1 MMRVQSWVL
10 AFLLLLLE
18 VLGSRVGA
26 SNPGIVA
33 RITQKGLNYAGVKG
47 VSALEK
53 ELLEITMP
61 DFEGDFKI
69 KHLGRGEYEF
79 KRIMI
84 QSVELKNSK
93 LELIPGEGLRA
104 SISNA
109 FIHLKGDGKARKSIL
124 KVKGSFSMEVKGI
137 SISVDLKLGSDSSG
151 RPTVTNKQCSCHI
164 AEVELDFSGRI
175 GWLLNLF
182 RDLIESKFRKI
193 LDEKICEIIKKSVA
207 SHLQPYLQTLPVIAK
222 IDQLTAMDYS
232 LEGPPQAT
240 YHSLDTPFKGK
251 FFSRKSHQSLIPF
264 EPPAMNF
271 PENQGLMVYFG
282 ISDCVFN
289 MASQVYW
296 EEGVM
301 NFTITDDMIPPQFHI
316 RLTTS
321 SFRALVPQLGKL
333 YPNMQ
338 MELQMSTSSPPVMIF
353 SPGNVTLMPVMDLQ
367 AFVILP
373 NSIRAPL
380 FLLSM
385 TTTVSATMG
394 VNASRLISSVKP
406 GSKLT
411 MELKDSNIGPINVPL
426 IQAILNYYTLST
438 LLPAIN
444 ENLQVGFPL
453 PLPKNIQLYDLLL
466 QPYQNFLLLGANVQ
480 YVKN

>member
-10 AFLLLLLE
+10 ASLLLLLE

-33 RITQKGLNYAGVKG
+33 RITQKGLNYAGEKG

-53 ELLEITMP
+53 KLLEITMP
-61 DFEGDFKI
+61 DLKGDFKI
-69 KHLGRGEYEF
+69 KHLGNGEYEF
-79 KRIMI
+79 KRLKI

-93 LELIPGEGLRA
+93 LEPIPGEGLRA
-104 SISNA
+104 SIFNA
-109 FIHLKGDGKARKSIL
+109 FIHLEGEGKARKSFVKI
-124 KVKGSFSMEVKGI
+124 KGSFSLKVKDI
-137 SISVDLKLGSDSSG
+137 SISVDLRLSSDSSG
-151 RPTVTNKQCSCHI
+151 RPTVTNKQCSTHV

-175 GWLLNLF
+175 RWLLNLF
-182 RDLIESKFRKI
+182 HDHIESKFRKI
-193 LDEKICEIIKKSVA
+193 LEEKICEIVKKSVA

-222 IDQLTAMDYS
+222 IDQIAAMDYA
-232 LEGPPQAT
+232 LQGPPQAT
-240 YHSLDTPFKGK
+240 SHSLDTPFKGK
-251 FFSRKSHQSLIPF
+251 FFSQSHQSLFPF
-264 EPPAMNF
+264 EPSAMNF
-271 PENQGLMVYFG
+271 PEDHGLMVYFG

-296 EEGVM
+296 EADIM
-301 NFTITDDMIPPQFHI
+301 NFTITDNMIPSHFPI

-333 YPNMQ
+333 YPDMQ
-338 MELQMSTSSPPVMIF
+338 MKLQISTSSPPVMIF
-353 SPGNVTLMPVMDLQ
+353 RPGNVTLTPVMDLQ

-373 NSIRAPL
+373 SNIRAPL

-385 TTTVSATMG
+385 TTTVTATMNM
-394 VNASRLISSVKP
+394 NANRLISSVKAE
-406 GSKLT
+406 SKLD
-411 MELKDSNIGPINVPL
+411 MELKHSDIGSINVPL
-426 IQAILNYYTLST
+426 IQAILNHYALST
-438 LLPAIN
+438 LLPALN

-453 PLPKNIQLYDLLL
+453 PMPENIQLYDLLL